1 MSSISVFHKQHGE
14 SQNKMRQVLR
24 LLRDSGLL
32 TRSVSHYTHSIV
44 ILYILHIGWILK
56 CISLFKREVILCCG
70 RLAAPVYPYAFR
82 YELAFR

>member
-44 ILYILHIGWILK
+44 IHSSITYRMDLEMHI
-56 CISLFKREVILCCG
+56 VI
-70 RLAAPVYPYAFR
+70 
-82 YELAFR
+82 

>member
-44 ILYILHIGWILK
+44 IHITYRMDLEMHI
-56 CISLFKREVILCCG
+56 VI
-70 RLAAPVYPYAFR
+70 
-82 YELAFR
+82 